1 MPYIAV
7 SSSKTTTDAQKANII
22 ARLGE
27 KISVIPG
34 KTEERLMIE
43 ISDGKTMA
51 FAGVQRE
58 LAYVDVKCYG
68 KVAFED
74 KKAFTEAVFEILEQE
89 LVLPS
94 DAIYLSFGEFENWG
108 TLGSMK

>member
-7 SSSKTTTDAQKANII
+7 STSKTVTNTQKANVI

-34 KTEERLMIE
+34 KTEEKLMIE
-43 ISDGKTMA
+43 ISGEKTMA
-51 FAGVQRE
+51 FAGKQRE

-68 KVAFED
+68 TVKFSD
-74 KKAFTEAVFEILEQE
+74 KKAFTEEVFKIIEEE
-89 LVLPS
+89 LSLPT
-94 DAIYLSFGEFENWG
+94 DAIYLSFGEFETWG
-108 TLGSMK
+108 TMGSMK